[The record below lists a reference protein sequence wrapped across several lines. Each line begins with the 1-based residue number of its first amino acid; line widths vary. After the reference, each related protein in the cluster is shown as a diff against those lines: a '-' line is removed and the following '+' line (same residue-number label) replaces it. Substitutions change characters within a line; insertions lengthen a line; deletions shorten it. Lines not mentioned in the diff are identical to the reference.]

1 MVLGLPRA
9 PPAGVNSYNTDL
21 SYSLRLR
28 LSTLYRLSACRI
40 QVIMFL
46 HACTILFLLS
56 LGDASRTFSRRDAD
70 VSAVCNA
77 LIAEY
82 PRQVT
87 YGPPEL
93 NVTLSIDYGD
103 ARNDYWSQ
111 ANSDLKPACVFFPT
125 NTEEVAFAVK
135 ALGQH
140 EQAHWAV
147 KGAGHNANTGYAA
160 TDGGVLISLRQG
172 METAR
177 LDTDTMLAHVRP
189 GCRWMDVFKVLDPY
203 HRAVVSGRLGVVGVP
218 GLTLGG
224 GLSFM
229 STEHVS
235 ILPGRYNSC

>member
-1 MVLGLPRA
+1 MYL
-9 PPAGVNSYNTDL
+9 
-21 SYSLRLR
+21 YS
-28 LSTLYRLSACRI
+28 
-40 QVIMFL
+40 
-46 HACTILFLLS
+46 CTILSLLS
-56 LGDASRTFSRRDAD
+56 FGKALRTLSRRDAAA
-70 VSAVCNA
+70 SAVCNA
-77 LIAEY
+77 LIAQY

-87 YGPPEL
+87 HGFPEL
-93 NVTLSIDYGD
+93 NATLSFDYGQ

-125 NTEEVAFAVK
+125 NAEEVAFAVK
-135 ALGQH
+135 ALGKH
-140 EQAHWAV
+140 EEAHWAV

-235 ILPGRYNSC
+235 TLHRWCNSC